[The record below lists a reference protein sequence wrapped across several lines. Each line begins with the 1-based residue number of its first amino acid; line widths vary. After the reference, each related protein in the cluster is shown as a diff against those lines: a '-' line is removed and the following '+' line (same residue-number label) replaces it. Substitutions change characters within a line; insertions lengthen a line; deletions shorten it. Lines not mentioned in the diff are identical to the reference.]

1 MVANLCFLGSY
12 GHGLRRLRGK
22 DNSEKQTAHRFRAK
36 LPNDD
41 EFLNN
46 KFKLFGE
53 RRDELVRESTH
64 KAGGEQL
71 SVSILG
77 LVSIKP
83 GVCVCVCVGGLQ
95 CLTQTA
101 FTHWLYLGKPLDG
114 FTISLTSVAEFH
126 SHKAMTVVP
135 RAHKSRCGVLEGL
148 GNTKKVKLGS
158 SSIIW
163 LTSTDRLIIIRII
176 VDHNTNDR
184 NNCLAYSARSFSLC
198 WRRISASA

>member
-1 MVANLCFLGSY
+1 MANLCFLGSY

-22 DNSEKQTAHRFRAK
+22 ENSEKQTAHRFHAK

-46 KFKLFGE
+46 KLKLLGE
-53 RRDELVRESTH
+53 RRDELVREPSH

-71 SVSILG
+71 SVSIIG

-83 GVCVCVCVGGLQ
+83 GVCVGGLQ

-114 FTISLTSVAEFH
+114 FTVSLTSVAEFH
-126 SHKAMTVVP
+126 SQKAMTVVP
-135 RAHKSRCGVLEGL
+135 LAHKSRCGVLEGL

-163 LTSTDRLIIIRII
+163 PT
-176 VDHNTNDR
+176 
-184 NNCLAYSARSFSLC
+184 
-198 WRRISASA
+198 